1 VKYTIFG
8 IALALSLGARAQAAS
23 PIAVDPGT
31 TGGETQ
37 ATSPAAIDP
46 STTGGQ
52 AEATNPVAVDLQA
65 GTTGGET
72 QAASPVAVDLQAG
85 TTGGET
91 QPASPVA
98 VDLHAGATSGETQA
112 ASRLAVELHAGTSG
126 VGAQVEYVFND
137 YFTGRV
143 SGDWLRVSASFNT
156 IDLNTV
162 DIAYSG
168 RANWATA
175 GAFVDLHP
183 LKNGWFVSAGVFQG
197 DRNGSFAG
205 APTNDVIIDGV
216 TFTPA
221 QIGTVMGE
229 AKLPSTS
236 PFVGAGWDQAQHAR
250 SGLTFRFLAG
260 AAFGAPQVS
269 LWDVGPYSDTVP
281 VQTWIA
287 QEQADAQS
295 KANAWK
301 AYPVVQLGIGYRF

>member
-1 VKYTIFG
+1 MKYAVFG
-8 IALALSLGARAQAAS
+8 IVLALNLAASAQAAS
-23 PIAVDPGT
+23 PVDAQAGTNGGEAQAASPSAVDPH
-31 TGGETQ
+31 
-37 ATSPAAIDP
+37 
-46 STTGGQ
+46 
-52 AEATNPVAVDLQA
+52 A
-65 GTTGGET
+65 GTTGGEV
-72 QAASPVAVDLQAG
+72 QAASPVAVDPQAG
-85 TTGGET
+85 TTGGD
-91 QPASPVA
+91 A
-98 VDLHAGATSGETQA
+98 QA
-112 ASRLAVELHAGTSG
+112 ASPFAVELHAGTSG
-126 VGAQVEYVFND
+126 VGAQVEYIFND

-168 RANWATA
+168 RADWATA

-221 QIGTVMGE
+221 QIGTVHGE

-236 PFVGAGWDQAQHAR
+236 PFVGLGWDQAQHPR
-250 SGLTFRFLAG
+250 SGFTFRVLAG

-269 LWDVGPYSDTVP
+269 LWDVGPYSDTPP

-301 AYPVVQLGIGYRF
+301 AYPVVQLGVGYRF